1 MVGRHYFY
9 GYLHA
14 LELFNR
20 IVLMDNSLNNRTQ
33 LLICINLSLKL
44 AADENF
50 SAIDFRKIK
59 YHMMIKQLDEYIKAE
74 ENIIRML
81 NGDTYPQVGGLVDKV
96 VEKIGKT
103 QNKISVAR
111 KILTNIFAGSATFD
125 EYVNVDGVQEYEHT
139 NIIFFAL
146 LKGFPEV

>member
-1 MVGRHYFY
+1 
-9 GYLHA
+9 
-14 LELFNR
+14 
-20 IVLMDNSLNNRTQ
+20 MDHSLNNKTQ

-50 SAIDFRKIK
+50 SVIDFYTIK
-59 YHMMIKQLDEYIKAE
+59 RDMTIKQLDEYMKAE

-81 NGDTYPQVGGLVDKV
+81 NGDTYPQVGGLVDMV
-96 VEKIGKT
+96 VEKIGNNE
-103 QNKISVAR
+103 NKISVAR

-125 EYVNVDGVQEYEHT
+125 EYVNVGEVEEYEPT
-139 NIIFFAL
+139 KIIFFAL